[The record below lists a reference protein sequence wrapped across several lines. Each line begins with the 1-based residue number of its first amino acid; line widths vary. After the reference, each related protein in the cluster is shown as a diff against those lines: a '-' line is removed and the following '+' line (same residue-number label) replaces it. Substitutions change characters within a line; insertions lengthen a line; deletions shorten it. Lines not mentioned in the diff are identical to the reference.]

1 MKSKEIRNWQ
11 DSEALRR
18 YQMIMPL
25 LDPDADEGRLLSM
38 REDIA
43 KSNGVSIR
51 TIYRY
56 EAQFR
61 ADAFDGLRPKD
72 RTRKRSDKLPANFED
87 LIAEA
92 ILLKREVPKRSVRVI
107 IKILE
112 LEGRAAPGILKESTV
127 RRYLYQA
134 GLGVKQMK
142 RTTEK
147 REATAR
153 RFCRPHRMELI
164 QGDIKYGPM
173 IRTRD
178 GKLVK
183 TYLSSLIDDHSRYIL
198 QAEFYDNQRQEIVE
212 DTFHKAI
219 LKFGAFE
226 CAYLDNGTQYISGQL
241 EKSCARLSLRLL
253 HAKPRAC
260 ESKGKVEKYHQKVD
274 KFIAELAVSPVHS
287 VEELNEKW
295 KYYLEQEYQKVSHD
309 GIKEYYRSYDVEV
322 PACGITPEQE
332 FYRDTRG
339 LVYLDTSVVSEAF
352 CHHEERTLD
361 KAGCFSFEGKLYE
374 ASTSLAGAQVE
385 ISYDPLN
392 TSEIMVHY
400 QGIQPIRAHR
410 VEIGAF
416 ADKKQALPI
425 GMTNAVPETSRL
437 LDALEKKYKED
448 HRIVA
453 DALSFR
459 DYGKDGGRDV

>member
-212 DTFHKAI
+212 DTFH
-219 LKFGAFE
+219 
-226 CAYLDNGTQYISGQL
+226 N
-241 EKSCARLSLRLL
+241 
-253 HAKPRAC
+253 P
-260 ESKGKVEKYHQKVD
+260 
-274 KFIAELAVSPVHS
+274 
-287 VEELNEKW
+287 
-295 KYYLEQEYQKVSHD
+295 
-309 GIKEYYRSYDVEV
+309 EV
-322 PACGITPEQE
+322 W
-332 FYRDTRG
+332 
-339 LVYLDTSVVSEAF
+339 
-352 CHHEERTLD
+352 
-361 KAGCFSFEGKLYE
+361 SF
-374 ASTSLAGAQVE
+374 
-385 ISYDPLN
+385 
-392 TSEIMVHY
+392 
-400 QGIQPIRAHR
+400 
-410 VEIGAF
+410 
-416 ADKKQALPI
+416 
-425 GMTNAVPETSRL
+425 
-437 LDALEKKYKED
+437 
-448 HRIVA
+448 
-453 DALSFR
+453 
-459 DYGKDGGRDV
+459 